1 MEQPADDHVDEGV
14 DPWRI
19 QQWSEKKRKSMK
31 EWVEEEHTQR
41 RKQHQQLIP
50 NTIPDHVLMPRQKCA
65 EDISQ

>member
-50 NTIPDHVLMPRQKCA
+50 NTIPDTF
-65 EDISQ
+65 